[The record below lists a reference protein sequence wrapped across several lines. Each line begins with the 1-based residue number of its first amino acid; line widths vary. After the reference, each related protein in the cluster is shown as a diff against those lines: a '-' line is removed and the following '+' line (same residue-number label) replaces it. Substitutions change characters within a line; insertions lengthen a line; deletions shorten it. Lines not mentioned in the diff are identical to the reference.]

1 MDIEKIISTLN
12 KRLKTLFTYH
22 VEIKK
27 SKNNFNYLSE
37 SNYMCS
43 ALTRGE
49 EVKVIN
55 LFDNYWIYIHINISP
70 SQEAKKVFYF
80 INFSLSVF
88 YGSYGDLNKQQLF
101 RAEWDN
107 YEKPCSLIHPQPHW
121 HFYIDNEDIDISK
134 DFNDNIENNVNNG
147 FMEMISNSK
156 IQNNLFKEMHFAM
169 SERWITGKG
178 EHIHK
183 INDTNDFIEW
193 VLGLI
198 DHINGQLKYIDGSTT
213 C

>member
-1 MDIEKIISTLN
+1 
-12 KRLKTLFTYH
+12 
-22 VEIKK
+22 
-27 SKNNFNYLSE
+27 
-37 SNYMCS
+37 MCS
-43 ALTRGE
+43 ALTLGE

-55 LFDNYWIYIHINISP
+55 LFDNYWLYIHINIYP
-70 SQEAKKVFYF
+70 SQESKKIYY
-80 INFSLSVF
+80 INFSLSLF
-88 YGSYGDLNKQQLF
+88 YGSYGELNKRQLF

-107 YEKPCSLIHPQPHW
+107 YEKPCSPMHPQPHW
-121 HFYIDNEDIDISK
+121 HFYMDNEDIDISK
-134 DFNDNIENNVNNG
+134 DFNDNIENTIDNG
-147 FMEMISNSK
+147 FMEMINNSK
-156 IQNNLFKEMHFAM
+156 IQNKLFREMHFAM

-183 INDTNDFIEW
+183 IDNTNDFIEW